1 MKETIKLVLV
11 VILTLSLASCQAQME
26 ENEIIDENQESS
38 FTLNGAGE

>member
-11 VILTLSLASCQAQME
+11 VILTLSLASCQAE
-26 ENEIIDENQESS
+26 KESEIIDENQESS